1 MSQIAVNTI
10 TDASGGNTAQINGL
24 TPSASNMMGRNR
36 IINGDMRIDQRN
48 AGAAVVVS
56 TESFVTDR
64 WIVYKTAG
72 GLTAQQVSDAPAG
85 FSKSLRVTVTSTNST
100 PTALIQQRI
109 EGLNAEDLA
118 WGTASA
124 QPITISF
131 RVKASITGTFGVVI
145 TNWSGTR
152 ASYAASYTVNSAN
165 TWETKTVTIPGD
177 TAGTWAVDNTQ
188 HSQVRWS
195 LAPGSTAIAGG
206 SWQAADALGMTG
218 QTNLLATN
226 GATFQI
232 TGVQFEVGSV
242 ATPFERRPY
251 GTELALCQRYLPAI
265 KDSVGYPLVGVGA
278 NIARGTI
285 NLPVATRVPGTGIT
299 TNAMSN
305 FSVTNVGTPTS
316 ITFYTANTTSLAIN
330 VNVSSGVSAAAAY
343 FLAGGTAEVFVT
355 GCEL

>member
-1 MSQIAVNTI
+1 
-10 TDASGGNTAQINGL
+10 
-24 TPSASNMMGRNR
+24 
-36 IINGDMRIDQRN
+36 
-48 AGAAVVVS
+48 
-56 TESFVTDR
+56 
-64 WIVYKTAG
+64 
-72 GLTAQQVSDAPAG
+72 
-85 FSKSLRVTVTSTNST
+85 
-100 PTALIQQRI
+100 
-109 EGLNAEDLA
+109 
-118 WGTASA
+118 
-124 QPITISF
+124 
-131 RVKASITGTFGVVI
+131 VVI